1 MSVRLVLECGGCD
14 ATATSET
21 WRREFHGVTGR
32 SYGFF
37 RCHLPDPTTVCPPGW
52 VLWDLIGATYCPDC
66 WASICED
73 SPPPDGL
80 LIGSVVEVQP

>member
-21 WRREFHGVTGR
+21 WRREFHGASGR
-32 SYGFF
+32 SYGFGSY
-37 RCHLPDPTTVCPPGW
+37 HLPVPESVCPPGW

-66 WASICED
+66 WASICEHD
-73 SPPPDGL
+73 PPDPA
-80 LIGSVVEVQP
+80 EVQP